1 VLATEL
7 RKPFSSAFIK
17 NRYIFRTFI
26 LPSQK
31 ARQKGIRRKLS
42 PIATEFK
49 DKVVLLVDDSL
60 VRGNTSREI
69 VQMARES
76 GARRVIFVSCSPGIT
91 HPHVH
96 GIDLADPGELIAHGK
111 TAEEVAKLI
120 DADMLIYQ
128 DLDDLKEACRE
139 AGSTNVSEERRVADF
154 EVGVFCGKYKTAV
167 PQRYFE
173 QGSRPSEMGKRWHA
187 AAVEAERNGVT
198 GGTLTASGGTV
209 NGVSDHMVNGYDA
222 VTNGVHKDP
231 EHREDVR

>member
-1 VLATEL
+1 VIATWYDVLGMSLTQGPVIPVPETANTAAAVLAEEL

-26 LPSQK
+26 LPSQQ

-42 PIATEFK
+42 PIASEFK

-76 GARRVIFVSCSPGIT
+76 GATRVIFVSCSPGIT

-128 DLDDLKEACRE
+128 DLDDLKTACVE
-139 AGSTNVSEERRVADF
+139 AGPSEVQQERRITDF
-154 EVGVFCGKYKTAV
+154 EV
-167 PQRYFE
+167 
-173 QGSRPSEMGKRWHA
+173 
-187 AAVEAERNGVT
+187 
-198 GGTLTASGGTV
+198 SGMLKSHTSG
-209 NGVSDHMVNGYDA
+209 MV
-222 VTNGVHKDP
+222 
-231 EHREDVR
+231 